1 MSVLEDHRRAAAAS
15 AIEMKPVTADVNQPS
30 RRMVKLAVTLD
41 GATFVKKADQC
52 KGGEQEDLSSQEIAQ
67 DPQSAASCLV
77 VPRRFEDDESDCE
90 GRREGECG
98 NGRPAQRMKGS
109 VDVESSSSDYNGRTL
124 DNRIRPVPLGV
135 H

>member
-1 MSVLEDHRRAAAAS
+1 MSVLEDHRRAAAAF

-41 GATFVKKADQC
+41 GATFVKKAAQC

-77 VPRRFEDDESDCE
+77 VPADLKMTKATARA
-90 GRREGECG
+90 
-98 NGRPAQRMKGS
+98 NGRANAAT
-109 VDVESSSSDYNGRTL
+109 VV
-124 DNRIRPVPLGV
+124 
-135 H
+135 